1 MAAENENEFQAPQHP
16 VPARALG
23 VDLRESVRGQRKLG
37 AAKLLSASLSIISCM
52 ARQAG
57 YYEWDD
63 DLTPGKKK
71 GGGWSQNLYDPE
83 RRLKG
88 SARFVPTADL
98 DNEPIVI
105 TETVYVPAEERRC
118 SEAQEALAQAAADI
132 VMEFLR
138 CGIEVSKP
146 FFKQFWHEKVAPFF
160 QSTADSRRHRRR
172 AERRSK
178 KKPRTSVKTTAE
190 ADSPSEDRS
199 TEVAAPDEQSLMSSA
214 EAKARL
220 IAAAAARAYS
230 DEQLRLVTTSRIV
243 DADSLEDVRASLAR
257 LSREELSNIVENMV
271 CNPRFLEESSLAE
284 LAAYFGRSQQVETVS
299 ADNQ

>member
-71 GGGWSQNLYDPE
+71 GGGWHQNLYDPE
-83 RRLKG
+83 RKLRG
-88 SARFVPTADL
+88 SARFVPTADF

-118 SEAQEALAQAAADI
+118 SEGQEALAQAASDI
-132 VMEFLR
+132 VMELLR
-138 CGIEVSKP
+138 CGIELAKP
-146 FFKQFWHEKVAPFF
+146 TLKQFLHEKAFPFIK
-160 QSTADSRRHRRR
+160 SRVDGWRHRCR

-178 KKPRTSVKTTAE
+178 KKSRASVKTMAE
-190 ADSPSEDRS
+190 SGSPFEDHS
-199 TEVAAPDEQSLMSSA
+199 SEVAALDEQPLMSSA

-243 DADSLEDVRASLAR
+243 DADSLENVRASLAR

-271 CNPRFLEESSLAE
+271 CHPRFLEESSLAE
-284 LAAYFGRSQQVETVS
+284 FAAYFGRSQQVETVPV
-299 ADNQ
+299 DKQ

>member
-37 AAKLLSASLSIISCM
+37 AAKLLSTSLSIISCM

-71 GGGWSQNLYDPE
+71 GGGWHQNLYDPE
-83 RRLKG
+83 GKLRG
-88 SARFVPTADL
+88 SARFVPIADL

-105 TETVYVPAEERRC
+105 TETVYVPAEERRR
-118 SEAQEALAQAAADI
+118 SEAQEVLAQAVADI
-132 VMEFLR
+132 VMDFLR
-138 CGIEVSKP
+138 YSIEVSKP
-146 FFKQFWHEKVAPFF
+146 FFKQFWHEKAFPFAK
-160 QSTADSRRHRRR
+160 SMADGWRHRRR

-178 KKPRTSVKTTAE
+178 KKSRASVKTMAE
-190 ADSPSEDRS
+190 AGSPFEDRS
-199 TEVAAPDEQSLMSSA
+199 AEVATPDEQPLMSSA

-243 DADSLEDVRASLAR
+243 DADSLEEVRASLAR

-284 LAAYFGRSQQVETVS
+284 FAAYFGRSQQVETVS
-299 ADNQ
+299 VDKQ

>member
-1 MAAENENEFQAPQHP
+1 
-16 VPARALG
+16 
-23 VDLRESVRGQRKLG
+23 
-37 AAKLLSASLSIISCM
+37 M

-71 GGGWSQNLYDPE
+71 GGGWHQNLYDSE
-83 RRLKG
+83 RKLRG
-88 SARFVPTADL
+88 SARFVPIADL

-105 TETVYVPAEERRC
+105 TEMVYVPAEERRC

-160 QSTADSRRHRRR
+160 QSTADSWRHRRR

-178 KKPRTSVKTTAE
+178 KKSRTSVKTTAE

-199 TEVAAPDEQSLMSSA
+199 TEVAAPDEQPLMSSA

-220 IAAAAARAYS
+220 IAAAAACAYR
-230 DEQLRLVTTSRIV
+230 DEQLRLVTASRIV
-243 DADSLEDVRASLAR
+243 DADSLEDVRVSLAR
-257 LSREELSNIVENMV
+257 LPREELSNIVENMV

>member
-1 MAAENENEFQAPQHP
+1 
-16 VPARALG
+16 
-23 VDLRESVRGQRKLG
+23 
-37 AAKLLSASLSIISCM
+37 M

-71 GGGWSQNLYDPE
+71 GGGWHQNLYDPE
-83 RRLKG
+83 GKLRG

-118 SEAQEALAQAAADI
+118 SEGQEALAQAAADI
-132 VMEFLR
+132 VMELLR

-146 FFKQFWHEKVAPFF
+146 FFKQFWHEKALPFAK
-160 QSTADSRRHRRR
+160 SMADDWRHRRR
-172 AERRSK
+172 SERRSK
-178 KKPRTSVKTTAE
+178 KKSRTSVKTTAE

-199 TEVAAPDEQSLMSSA
+199 TEVAAPDEQPLMSSA

-284 LAAYFGRSQQVETVS
+284 FAAYFGRSQQVETVS
-299 ADNQ
+299 VDKQ